1 MTGGSE
7 KFMEKS
13 DGFYFGEFK
22 NLVCMVHTN
31 EKNRVATISEV
42 SATSRAQ
49 SKQTEMPK
57 ARLPLATNSV
67 QAHDFLFPTKFYRL
81 VSLLGKRTS
90 SFTFINR
97 IT

>member
-13 DGFYFGEFK
+13 DGFYFGELK

-31 EKNRVATISEV
+31 EKSRVATLSEV
-42 SATSRAQ
+42 SATPESA
-49 SKQTEMPK
+49 QTEMPK

-67 QAHDFLFPTKFYRL
+67 QAQDFLFPTKFHGL

-90 SFTFINR
+90 TFTFINR